1 VLVAPYTYLY
11 NAGFWKRN
19 LIGGDGLD
27 ADTLLA
33 WAKIIL
39 SGAITA
45 ILVPLAVYFARYY
58 WDRRR
63 WHTFEG
69 LIRAWAQAEFGL
81 DDLTGEDW
89 KALVATKLSDAGFE
103 PIKIKELLDLAVW
116 FAQGRASQEA
126 FERIGLRQKEGGDG
140 DADESS

>member
-1 VLVAPYTYLY
+1 
-11 NAGFWKRN
+11 
-19 LIGGDGLD
+19 LD

-69 LIRAWAQAEFGL
+69 LLRAWAQAEFAM
-81 DDLTGEDW
+81 DELTDEDW
-89 KALVATKLSDAGFE
+89 NALVATKLSEAGFE
-103 PIKIKELLDLAVW
+103 PTKIKELLELAAW
-116 FAQGRASQEA
+116 FAKGRASQEA
-126 FERIGLRQKEGGDG
+126 FDKIGFREKDEHDG
-140 DADESS
+140 NTEESS